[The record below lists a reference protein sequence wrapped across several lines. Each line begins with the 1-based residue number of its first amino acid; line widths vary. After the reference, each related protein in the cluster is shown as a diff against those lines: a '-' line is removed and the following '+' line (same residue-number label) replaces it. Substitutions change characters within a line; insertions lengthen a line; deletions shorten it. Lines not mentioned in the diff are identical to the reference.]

1 MSGGEL
7 KILEIHQMVS
17 FIVRPGFASRKM
29 LIALGEISYK
39 GINKSPAAHDSHLCL
54 FVRPKLGDA
63 PTIACP
69 SMCAVGAG

>member
-1 MSGGEL
+1 L

-39 GINKSPAAHDSHLCL
+39 GIKPRCARHAHHMSQFAPNVISRDLAPL
-54 FVRPKLGDA
+54 ERP
-63 PTIACP
+63 P
-69 SMCAVGAG
+69 SEARLPPGLL